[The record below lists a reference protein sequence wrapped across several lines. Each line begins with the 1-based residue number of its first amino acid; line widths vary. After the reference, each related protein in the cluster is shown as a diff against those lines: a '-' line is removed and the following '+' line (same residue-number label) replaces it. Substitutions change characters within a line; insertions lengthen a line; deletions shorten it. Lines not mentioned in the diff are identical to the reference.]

1 LPGIPEGI
9 ESSDKFK
16 LTLLQI
22 EKRFVDIEIALGELK
37 EAFSSLEQRIDDIED
52 LIMVEQAGLIELK
65 KMLEM
70 KSEEPTVTETPVTEE
85 FKNVVVGLSR
95 EIEEKTNL
103 NKREIAAIKTRIWS
117 IERMIKDIDMKL
129 ERSEKTEEIDVGS
142 LVSKFKEEDEEI
154 ELFQPKPKKVQ
165 VGEIE
170 EKLDSLE
177 GKLKEIGKRIGKA
190 KLE

>member
-1 LPGIPEGI
+1 MPGIPEGI